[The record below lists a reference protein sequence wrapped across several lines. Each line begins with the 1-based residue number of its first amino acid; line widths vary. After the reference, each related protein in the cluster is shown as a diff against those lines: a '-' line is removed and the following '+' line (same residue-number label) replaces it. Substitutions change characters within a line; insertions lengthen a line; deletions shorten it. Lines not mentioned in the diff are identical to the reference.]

1 MLKISFDRN
10 QYSSQAWR
18 VLVNRRITH
27 WTIIELNAL
36 WLCEL
41 FEIERRRKRSL
52 FCHLTVYFSFGL
64 IFLFCNLNFER
75 SCQFWESKVFFLWL
89 AFALPHARLRAFSL
103 PPFSRSC
110 RSKFN
115 FLILRDEYTQLSE
128 WVWVRV
134 CILCLFKKICA
145 TQNSINRFLSYN
157 TLRSYSI
164 APSLP
169 SHESLQFTTAI
180 VIFTINMQ

>member
-1 MLKISFDRN
+1 MTQCSNFIWSKSI
-10 QYSSQAWR
+10 YSSQAWR

-103 PPFSRSC
+103 PPF
-110 RSKFN
+110 FP
-115 FLILRDEYTQLSE
+115 
-128 WVWVRV
+128 
-134 CILCLFKKICA
+134 
-145 TQNSINRFLSYN
+145 FLSQQIQFSN
-157 TLRSYSI
+157 ITTWIHSTESECVFCACSKRFAQPKIQSI
-164 APSLP
+164 DFFHIIHYVHIRSLP
-169 SHESLQFTTAI
+169 RSHRTSHFNLPQLLSFS
-180 VIFTINMQ
+180 Q